1 MRRALLL
8 AAVAVVLVAQAWILI
23 EARRNQRDPR
33 GGTVEL
39 TERELRLVPMPAEST
54 VILLELRWKARSAP
68 AESRRSPPWLD
79 AAKLAELGF
88 DCGMPVSSPEARDHY
103 AAMPSVPVFLV
114 LEYEGESGKSGDE
127 RRKSETRLQVV
138 DAGRDAPGLRERY
151 PDLSRHIITR
161 GLVRI
166 SYQDRSIPDDAP
178 LATPRL
184 QGWIQ
189 TILPGEIYVPLPY
202 SRILDD
208 FRRQE
213 RSESEEEK
221 GEPRFAAMIS
231 WGTNSTP
238 WVHGIRRL

>member
-1 MRRALLL
+1 MRRALVL
-8 AAVAVVLVAQAWILI
+8 AAAAVVLAAQAWVLI
-23 EARRNQRDPR
+23 EARRNRSEPR

-39 TERELRLVPMPAEST
+39 TERELRLVTMPAEST
-54 VILLELRWKARSAP
+54 AILLELRWKVRSAP
-68 AESRRSPPWLD
+68 PEARRTPPWLD
-79 AAKLAELGF
+79 AAKLGELGF
-88 DCGMPVSSPEARDHY
+88 DCGLPVTSPEGRHHY

-114 LEYEGESGKSGDE
+114 LEYEEESGKSGDE

-166 SYQDRSIPDDAP
+166 SYRDRSIPDDVP

-184 QGWIQ
+184 EGRIEAI
-189 TILPGEIYVPLPY
+189 TPGEIYVPLPY
-202 SRILDD
+202 SRILEEL
-208 FRRQE
+208 RRQE

-221 GEPRFAAMIS
+221 GEPRFAATIS
-231 WGTNSTP
+231 WGRDYAP
-238 WVHGIRRL
+238 WVHGLRRL